1 MNTKR
6 TKTMTVKQAI
16 ALAEIRRL
24 VKSGEAGQRRRN
36 SPLSG
41 ADVARV
47 VGVTPAAVSRWEH
60 GQRLPTGAP
69 ALAYARLLQELGDDH
84 ADSA

>member
-1 MNTKR
+1 
-6 TKTMTVKQAI
+6 MTVKQAI

-60 GQRLPTGAP
+60 GQRLPTGAA
-69 ALAYARLLQELGDDH
+69 ALAYAKLLHELV
-84 ADSA
+84 